1 MSDVLLA
8 EIIRLASIILSISIV
23 NFVVGYRKNCEIS
36 IWKNMAI
43 QSAIVLVIFIVSRYM
58 RIWNISIVMNEKIH
72 KTRIVFNLIQIIKNC
87 SFSME
92 QLVWII
98 LNIII
103 MLSITLIYKKIYNVD
118 WKKFI
123 YLYILS
129 GQYLSVIEDFIV
141 PRTLFAIQTG
151 KSMSNNIVNNLN
163 IHDWN
168 IFNIKLLVILFLV
181 CMSIIVFI
189 KIMNKILKNNI
200 YVYASYIILV
210 NVVFIILKILVRFSE
225 RYGNF
230 KTEKLLI
237 ITEVIPKLSILAIAI
252 TIYIVIEIKKENEE
266 RLKEKRAYNRLE
278 SKSDYYEKVEESQN
292 QIRRLYHDMNNHLY
306 NIQMMSK
313 SSEDASDY
321 IVSLQNELKEARK
334 TRLSGNSL
342 FDIIVDE
349 KMNICK
355 NKGIEFDIDVDSKN
369 TGFIKNID
377 MSSILANILD
387 NAIEACDK
395 MTSNKKYIKL
405 TSMWADDMFV
415 IICENSKENEV
426 KKIGDRFVTDKLNK
440 SEHGIGIK
448 SVEKSVKNYD
458 GNMMIFCDDN
468 LFKVKIMIPKKQNL
482 I

>member
-1 MSDVLLA
+1 MSDILLA
-8 EIIRLASIILSISIV
+8 EIIRLVSIVLSISIV
-23 NFVVGYRKNCEIS
+23 NFVVGYRKNCDIDK
-36 IWKNMAI
+36 WKNIAI
-43 QSAIVLVIFIVSRYM
+43 QSVIVVIIFI
-58 RIWNISIVMNEKIH
+58 ISKYIDVMNLSIIYNEKTNYIENY
-72 KTRIVFNLIQIIKNC
+72 FSLFSIIKNFD
-87 SFSME
+87 FSIIN
-92 QLVWII
+92 LIWITV
-98 LNIII
+98 NIVII
-103 MLSITLIYKKIYNVD
+103 VSMTLIYNKIYKVEWN
-118 WKKFI
+118 KFI
-123 YLYILS
+123 FLYILS
-129 GQYLSVIEDFIV
+129 GQYTSIFADIII
-141 PRTLFAIQTG
+141 PRILFAIQTG
-151 KSMSNNIVNNLN
+151 KSLSDNIVHNLN

-168 IFNIKLLVILFLV
+168 IFNIEVLANLFLV
-181 CMSIIVFI
+181 CILIIIFI
-189 KIMNKILKNNI
+189 KIINKILKNKI

-210 NVVFIILKILVRFSE
+210 NSVFIMLKILVRFAE
-225 RYGNF
+225 MHGPFQIEQY
-230 KTEKLLI
+230 LI
-237 ITEVIPKLSILAIAI
+237 IMEVVPQLAIIAI
-252 TIYIVIEIKKENEE
+252 TVTIYIVIEMKKENEE
-266 RLKEKRAYNRLE
+266 RIKEKQAYNRLE
-278 SKSDYYEKVEESQN
+278 TKNDYYEKVEESQN

-306 NIQMMSK
+306 NIQMMNK

-334 TRLSGNSL
+334 TRVSGNSL

-369 TGFIKNID
+369 TGFIKNMD

-426 KKIGDRFVTDKLNK
+426 KKIGDRFITDKLNK

-468 LFKVKIMIPKKQNL
+468 LFKVKIMIPKR
-482 I
+482 

>member
-1 MSDVLLA
+1 MSDILLA
-8 EIIRLASIILSISIV
+8 EIIRLVSIVLSISIV
-23 NFVVGYRKNCEIS
+23 NFVVGYRKNCDIDK
-36 IWKNMAI
+36 WKNIAI
-43 QSAIVLVIFIVSRYM
+43 QSVIVVIIFI
-58 RIWNISIVMNEKIH
+58 ISKYIDVMNLSIIYNEKTNYIENY
-72 KTRIVFNLIQIIKNC
+72 FSLFSIIKNFD
-87 SFSME
+87 FSIIN
-92 QLVWII
+92 LIWITV
-98 LNIII
+98 NIVII
-103 MLSITLIYKKIYNVD
+103 VSMTLIYNKIYKVEWN
-118 WKKFI
+118 KFI
-123 YLYILS
+123 FLYILS
-129 GQYLSVIEDFIV
+129 GQYTSIFADIII
-141 PRTLFAIQTG
+141 PRILFAIQTG
-151 KSMSNNIVNNLN
+151 KSLSDNIVHNLN

-168 IFNIKLLVILFLV
+168 IFNIEVLANLFLV
-181 CMSIIVFI
+181 CILIIIFI
-189 KIMNKILKNNI
+189 KIINKILKNKI

-210 NVVFIILKILVRFSE
+210 NSVFIMLKILVRFAE
-225 RYGNF
+225 MHGPFQIEQY
-230 KTEKLLI
+230 LI
-237 ITEVIPKLSILAIAI
+237 IMEVVPQLAIIAI
-252 TIYIVIEIKKENEE
+252 TVTIYIVIEMKKENEE
-266 RLKEKRAYNRLE
+266 RIKEKQAYNRLE
-278 SKSDYYEKVEESQN
+278 TKNDYYEKVEESQN

-306 NIQMMSK
+306 NIQMMNK

-334 TRLSGNSL
+334 TRVSGNSL

-369 TGFIKNID
+369 TGFIKNMD

-426 KKIGDRFVTDKLNK
+426 KKIGDRFITDKLNK

-458 GNMMIFCDDN
+458 GNMMIFCDDS
-468 LFKVKIMIPKKQNL
+468 LFKVKIMIPKR
-482 I
+482 

>member
-1 MSDVLLA
+1 MSDILLA
-8 EIIRLASIILSISIV
+8 EIIRLVSIVLSISIV
-23 NFVVGYRKNCEIS
+23 NFVVGYRKNCDIDK
-36 IWKNMAI
+36 WKNIAI
-43 QSAIVLVIFIVSRYM
+43 QSVIVVIIFI
-58 RIWNISIVMNEKIH
+58 ISKYIDVMNLSIIYNEKTNYIENY
-72 KTRIVFNLIQIIKNC
+72 FSLFSIIKNFD
-87 SFSME
+87 FSIIN
-92 QLVWII
+92 LIWITV
-98 LNIII
+98 NIVII
-103 MLSITLIYKKIYNVD
+103 VSMTLIYNKIYKVEWN
-118 WKKFI
+118 KFI
-123 YLYILS
+123 FLYILS
-129 GQYLSVIEDFIV
+129 GQYTSIFADIII
-141 PRTLFAIQTG
+141 PRILFAIQTG
-151 KSMSNNIVNNLN
+151 KSLSDNIVHNLN

-168 IFNIKLLVILFLV
+168 IFNIEVLANLFLV
-181 CMSIIVFI
+181 CILIIIFI
-189 KIMNKILKNNI
+189 KIINKILKNKI

-210 NVVFIILKILVRFSE
+210 NSVFIMLKILVRFAE
-225 RYGNF
+225 MHGPFQIEQY
-230 KTEKLLI
+230 LI
-237 ITEVIPKLSILAIAI
+237 IMEVVPQLAIIAI
-252 TIYIVIEIKKENEE
+252 TVTIYIVIEIKKENEE
-266 RLKEKRAYNRLE
+266 RIKEKQAYNRLE
-278 SKSDYYEKVEESQN
+278 TKNDYYEKVEESQN

-306 NIQMMSK
+306 NIQMMNK

-334 TRLSGNSL
+334 TRVSGNSL

-369 TGFIKNID
+369 TGFIKNMD

-426 KKIGDRFVTDKLNK
+426 KKIGDRFITDKLNK

-468 LFKVKIMIPKKQNL
+468 LFKVKIMIPKR
-482 I
+482 

>member
-8 EIIRLASIILSISIV
+8 EIIRLASIVLSIGIV
-23 NFVVGYRKNCEIS
+23 NFVVGYRKNCDIDK
-36 IWKNMAI
+36 WKNMAI
-43 QSAIVLVIFIVSRYM
+43 QSAIVITIFI
-58 RIWNISIVMNEKIH
+58 ISKYIDVMNLSIIYNEKTNYIENY
-72 KTRIVFNLIQIIKNC
+72 FSLFSIIKNFD
-87 SFSME
+87 FSIIN
-92 QLVWII
+92 LIWITV
-98 LNIII
+98 NIVII
-103 MLSITLIYKKIYNVD
+103 VSMTLIYNKIYKVEWN
-118 WKKFI
+118 KFI
-123 YLYILS
+123 FLYILS
-129 GQYLSVIEDFIV
+129 GQYTSIFADIII
-141 PRTLFAIQTG
+141 PRILFAIQTG
-151 KSMSNNIVNNLN
+151 KSLSDNIVHNLN

-168 IFNIKLLVILFLV
+168 IFNIEVLANLFLV
-181 CMSIIVFI
+181 CILIIIFI
-189 KIMNKILKNNI
+189 KIINKILKNKI

-210 NVVFIILKILVRFSE
+210 NSVFIMLKILVRFAE
-225 RYGNF
+225 MHGPFQIEQY
-230 KTEKLLI
+230 LI
-237 ITEVIPKLSILAIAI
+237 IMEVVPQLAIIAI
-252 TIYIVIEIKKENEE
+252 TVTIYIVIEMKKENEE
-266 RLKEKRAYNRLE
+266 RIKEKQAYNRLE
-278 SKSDYYEKVEESQN
+278 TKNDYYEKVEESQN

-306 NIQMMSK
+306 NIQMMNK

-334 TRLSGNSL
+334 TRVSGNSL

-369 TGFIKNID
+369 TGFIKNMD

-405 TSMWADDMFV
+405 TSMWADDMFI

-426 KKIGDRFVTDKLNK
+426 KKIGDRFITDKLNK

-468 LFKVKIMIPKKQNL
+468 LFKVKIMIPKR
-482 I
+482 

>member
-1 MSDVLLA
+1 MSDILLA
-8 EIIRLASIILSISIV
+8 EIIRLVSIVLSISIV
-23 NFVVGYRKNCEIS
+23 NFVVGYRKNCDIDK
-36 IWKNMAI
+36 WKNIAI
-43 QSAIVLVIFIVSRYM
+43 QSVIVVIIFI
-58 RIWNISIVMNEKIH
+58 ISKYIDVMNLSIIYNEKTNYIENY
-72 KTRIVFNLIQIIKNC
+72 FSLFSIIKNFD
-87 SFSME
+87 FSIIN
-92 QLVWII
+92 LIWITV
-98 LNIII
+98 NIVII
-103 MLSITLIYKKIYNVD
+103 VSMTLIYNKIYKVEWN
-118 WKKFI
+118 KFI
-123 YLYILS
+123 FLYILS
-129 GQYLSVIEDFIV
+129 GQYTSIFADIII
-141 PRTLFAIQTG
+141 PRILFAIQTG
-151 KSMSNNIVNNLN
+151 KSLSDNIVHNLN

-168 IFNIKLLVILFLV
+168 IFNIEVLANLFLV
-181 CMSIIVFI
+181 CILIIIFI
-189 KIMNKILKNNI
+189 KIINKILKNKI

-210 NVVFIILKILVRFSE
+210 NSVFIMLKILVRFAE
-225 RYGNF
+225 MHGPFQIEQY
-230 KTEKLLI
+230 LI
-237 ITEVIPKLSILAIAI
+237 IMEVVPQLAIIAI
-252 TIYIVIEIKKENEE
+252 TVTIYIVIEMKKENEE
-266 RLKEKRAYNRLE
+266 RIKEKQAYNRLE
-278 SKSDYYEKVEESQN
+278 TKNDYYEKVEESQN

-306 NIQMMSK
+306 NIQMMNK

-334 TRLSGNSL
+334 TRVSGNSL

-369 TGFIKNID
+369 TGFIKNMD

-405 TSMWADDMFV
+405 TSMWADDMFI

-426 KKIGDRFVTDKLNK
+426 KKIGDRFITDKLNK

-468 LFKVKIMIPKKQNL
+468 LFKVKIMIPKR
-482 I
+482 

>member
-1 MSDVLLA
+1 MSDILLA
-8 EIIRLASIILSISIV
+8 EIIRLASIVLSISIV
-23 NFVVGYRKNCEIS
+23 NFVVGYRKNCDIDK
-36 IWKNMAI
+36 WKNIAI
-43 QSAIVLVIFIVSRYM
+43 QSVIVVIIFI
-58 RIWNISIVMNEKIH
+58 ISKYIDVMNLSIIYNEKTNYIENY
-72 KTRIVFNLIQIIKNC
+72 FSLFSIIKNFD
-87 SFSME
+87 FSIIN
-92 QLVWII
+92 LIWITV
-98 LNIII
+98 NIVII
-103 MLSITLIYKKIYNVD
+103 VSMTLIYNKIYKVEWN
-118 WKKFI
+118 KFI
-123 YLYILS
+123 FLYILS
-129 GQYLSVIEDFIV
+129 GQYTSIFADIII
-141 PRTLFAIQTG
+141 PRILFAIQTG
-151 KSMSNNIVNNLN
+151 KSLSDNIVHNLN

-168 IFNIKLLVILFLV
+168 IFNIEVLANLFLV
-181 CMSIIVFI
+181 CILIIIFI
-189 KIMNKILKNNI
+189 KIINKILKNKI

-210 NVVFIILKILVRFSE
+210 NSVFIMLKILVRFAE
-225 RYGNF
+225 MHGPFQIEQY
-230 KTEKLLI
+230 LI
-237 ITEVIPKLSILAIAI
+237 IMEVVPQLAIIAI
-252 TIYIVIEIKKENEE
+252 TVTIYIVIEMKKENEE
-266 RLKEKRAYNRLE
+266 RIKEKQAYNRLE
-278 SKSDYYEKVEESQN
+278 TKNDYYEKVEESQN

-306 NIQMMSK
+306 NIQMMNK

-334 TRLSGNSL
+334 TRVSGNSL

-369 TGFIKNID
+369 TGFIKNMD

-426 KKIGDRFVTDKLNK
+426 KKIGDRFITDKLNK

-468 LFKVKIMIPKKQNL
+468 LFKVKIMIPKR
-482 I
+482 

>member
-1 MSDVLLA
+1 MSDILLA
-8 EIIRLASIILSISIV
+8 EIIRLVSIVLSISIV
-23 NFVVGYRKNCEIS
+23 NFVVGYRKNCDIDK
-36 IWKNMAI
+36 WKNMAI
-43 QSAIVLVIFIVSRYM
+43 QSAIVLIIFIASRYIE
-58 RIWNISIVMNEKIH
+58 IWNINNIYNEEVDIPKYY
-72 KTRIVFNLIQIIKNC
+72 FSLFYIIKNLK
-87 SFSME
+87 FSIENSM
-92 QLVWII
+92 WII
-98 LNIII
+98 INMMI
-103 MLSITLIYKKIYNVD
+103 MTSMTLIYKKIYKVD

-129 GQYLSVIEDFIV
+129 GQYVNVMQDFIIS
-141 PRTLFAIQTG
+141 RILFAVQTG
-151 KSMSNNIVNNLN
+151 KSMSNDIVNNLN

-415 IICENSKENEV
+415 IICENSKENEI
-426 KKIGDRFVTDKLNK
+426 KKIGDRFITNKLNK

-468 LFKVKIMIPKKQNL
+468 LFKVKIMIPKK
-482 I
+482 

>member
-8 EIIRLASIILSISIV
+8 EIIRLLSIVLSISIV

-36 IWKNMAI
+36 IWKNIAI
-43 QSAIVLVIFIVSRYM
+43 QSAIVVIIFIISKYIDVM
-58 RIWNISIVMNEKIH
+58 NLSIVYNEKTNYIENY
-72 KTRIVFNLIQIIKNC
+72 FSLFSIIKNFD
-87 SFSME
+87 FSIIN
-92 QLVWII
+92 LIWITV
-98 LNIII
+98 NIVII
-103 MLSITLIYKKIYNVD
+103 VSMTLIYNKIYKVEWN
-118 WKKFI
+118 KFI
-123 YLYILS
+123 FLYILS
-129 GQYLSVIEDFIV
+129 GQYTSIFADIII
-141 PRTLFAIQTG
+141 PRILFAIQTG
-151 KSMSNNIVNNLN
+151 KSLSDNIVHNLN

-168 IFNIKLLVILFLV
+168 IFNIEVLANLFLV
-181 CMSIIVFI
+181 CILIIIFI
-189 KIMNKILKNNI
+189 KIINKILKNKI

-210 NVVFIILKILVRFSE
+210 NSVFIMLKILVRFAE
-225 RYGNF
+225 MHGPFQIEQY
-230 KTEKLLI
+230 LI
-237 ITEVIPKLSILAIAI
+237 IMEVVPQLAIIAI
-252 TIYIVIEIKKENEE
+252 TVTIYIVIEMKKENEE
-266 RLKEKRAYNRLE
+266 RIKEKQAYNRLE
-278 SKSDYYEKVEESQN
+278 TKNDYYEKVEESQN

-306 NIQMMSK
+306 NIQMMNK

-334 TRLSGNSL
+334 TRVSGNSL

-369 TGFIKNID
+369 TGFIKNMD

-426 KKIGDRFVTDKLNK
+426 KKIGDRFITDKLNK

-458 GNMMIFCDDN
+458 GNMMIFCDDS
-468 LFKVKIMIPKKQNL
+468 LFKVKIMIPKK
-482 I
+482 

>member
-1 MSDVLLA
+1 MSDILLA
-8 EIIRLASIILSISIV
+8 EIIRLVSIVLSISIV
-23 NFVVGYRKNCEIS
+23 NFVVGYRKNCDIDK
-36 IWKNMAI
+36 WKNIAI
-43 QSAIVLVIFIVSRYM
+43 QSVIVVIIFI
-58 RIWNISIVMNEKIH
+58 ISKYIDVMNLSIIYNEKTNYIENY
-72 KTRIVFNLIQIIKNC
+72 FSLFSIIKNFD
-87 SFSME
+87 FSIIN
-92 QLVWII
+92 LIWITV
-98 LNIII
+98 NIVII
-103 MLSITLIYKKIYNVD
+103 VSMTLIYNKIYKVEWN
-118 WKKFI
+118 KFI
-123 YLYILS
+123 FLYILS
-129 GQYLSVIEDFIV
+129 GQYTSIFADIII
-141 PRTLFAIQTG
+141 PRILFAIQTG
-151 KSMSNNIVNNLN
+151 KSLSDNIVHNLN

-168 IFNIKLLVILFLV
+168 IFNIEVLANLFLV
-181 CMSIIVFI
+181 CILIIIFI
-189 KIMNKILKNNI
+189 KIINKILKNKI

-210 NVVFIILKILVRFSE
+210 NSVFIMLKILVRFAE
-225 RYGNF
+225 MHGPFQIEQY
-230 KTEKLLI
+230 LI
-237 ITEVIPKLSILAIAI
+237 IMEVVPQLAIIAI
-252 TIYIVIEIKKENEE
+252 TVTIYIVIEMKKENEE
-266 RLKEKRAYNRLE
+266 RIKEKQAYNRLE
-278 SKSDYYEKVEESQN
+278 TKNDYYEKVEESQN

-306 NIQMMSK
+306 NIQMMNK
-313 SSEDASDY
+313 SSEDTSDY

-334 TRLSGNSL
+334 TRVSGNSL

-369 TGFIKNID
+369 TGFIKNMD

-426 KKIGDRFVTDKLNK
+426 KKIGDRFITDKLNK

-468 LFKVKIMIPKKQNL
+468 LFKVKIMIPKR
-482 I
+482 

>member
-8 EIIRLASIILSISIV
+8 EIIRLASIVLSISIV

-36 IWKNMAI
+36 IWKNIAI

-58 RIWNISIVMNEKIH
+58 KIWNISIIMNEKIY
-72 KTRIVFNLIQIIKNC
+72 KTRIVFNLMYIIKNC

-92 QLVWII
+92 QLMWII
-98 LNIII
+98 VNIII
-103 MLSITLIYKKIYNVD
+103 MLSIILIYNKIYNVD

-151 KSMSNNIVNNLN
+151 KSMSNDIVQKLT

-168 IFNIKLLVILFLV
+168 IFNIKLLAILFLV
-181 CMSIIVFI
+181 CILIIIFI
-189 KIMNKILKNNI
+189 KIINKILKNNI

-252 TIYIVIEIKKENEE
+252 TIYIVIEMKKENEE

-278 SKSDYYEKVEESQN
+278 TKNDYYEKVEESQN

-306 NIQMMSK
+306 NIQMMNK

-334 TRLSGNSL
+334 TIVSGNSL

-369 TGFIKNID
+369 TGFIKNMD
-377 MSSILANILD
+377 MSSILSNILD

-405 TSMWADDMFV
+405 TSMWADDIFV
-415 IICENSKENEV
+415 IICENSKENVV
-426 KKIGDRFVTDKLNK
+426 KKIGDRFITDKLNK

-468 LFKVKIMIPKKQNL
+468 LFKVKIMIPKK
-482 I
+482 

>member
-1 MSDVLLA
+1 MSDILLA
-8 EIIRLASIILSISIV
+8 EIIRLVSIVLSISIV
-23 NFVVGYRKNCEIS
+23 NFVVGYRKNCDIDK
-36 IWKNMAI
+36 WKNIAI
-43 QSAIVLVIFIVSRYM
+43 QSVIVVIIFI
-58 RIWNISIVMNEKIH
+58 ISKYIDVMNLSIIYNEKTNYIENY
-72 KTRIVFNLIQIIKNC
+72 FSLFSIIKNFD
-87 SFSME
+87 FSIINLM
-92 QLVWII
+92 WITV
-98 LNIII
+98 NIVII
-103 MLSITLIYKKIYNVD
+103 ASMILIYKKIYKVD

-123 YLYILS
+123 FLYVLS
-129 GQYLSVIEDFIV
+129 GQYTSIFVNIII
-141 PRTLFAIQTG
+141 PRILFATQTG
-151 KSMSNNIVNNLN
+151 KSLSDDIVHNFN

-168 IFNIKLLVILFLV
+168 IFNIEVLAILFLV
-181 CMSIIVFI
+181 CILIIIFI
-189 KIMNKILKNNI
+189 NIINKILKNKI

-210 NVVFIILKILVRFSE
+210 NSVFIMLKILVRFAE
-225 RYGNF
+225 MHGPFQIEQY
-230 KTEKLLI
+230 LI
-237 ITEVIPKLSILAIAI
+237 IMEVVPQLAIIAI
-252 TIYIVIEIKKENEE
+252 TVTIYIVIEMKKENEE
-266 RLKEKRAYNRLE
+266 RIKEKQAYNRLE
-278 SKSDYYEKVEESQN
+278 TKNDYYEKVEESQN

-306 NIQMMSK
+306 NIQMMNK

-334 TRLSGNSL
+334 TRVSGNSL

-369 TGFIKNID
+369 TGFIKNMD

-426 KKIGDRFVTDKLNK
+426 KKIGDRFITDKLNK

-468 LFKVKIMIPKKQNL
+468 LFKVKIMIPKR
-482 I
+482 

>member
-168 IFNIKLLVILFLV
+168 IFNIKLLAILFLV
-181 CMSIIVFI
+181 CMLIIIFI
-189 KIMNKILKNNI
+189 KIINKILKNNI

-225 RYGNF
+225 IYGDF

-278 SKSDYYEKVEESQN
+278 TKNDYYEKVEESQN

-468 LFKVKIMIPKKQNL
+468 LFKVKIMIPKK
-482 I
+482 

>member
-1 MSDVLLA
+1 MSDILLA
-8 EIIRLASIILSISIV
+8 EIIRLVSIVLSISIV
-23 NFVVGYRKNCEIS
+23 NFVVGYRKNCDIDK
-36 IWKNMAI
+36 WKNMAI
-43 QSAIVLVIFIVSRYM
+43 QSAIVLIIFIASRYIE
-58 RIWNISIVMNEKIH
+58 IWNINNIYNEEVDIPKYY
-72 KTRIVFNLIQIIKNC
+72 FSLFYIIKNLK
-87 SFSME
+87 FSIENSM
-92 QLVWII
+92 WII
-98 LNIII
+98 INMMI
-103 MLSITLIYKKIYNVD
+103 MTSMTLIYKKIYKVD

-129 GQYLSVIEDFIV
+129 GQYVNVMQDFIIS
-141 PRTLFAIQTG
+141 RILFAVQTG
-151 KSMSNNIVNNLN
+151 KSMSNDIVNNLN

-252 TIYIVIEIKKENEE
+252 NIYIVIEIKKENEE

-426 KKIGDRFVTDKLNK
+426 KKIGDSFVTDKLNK

-468 LFKVKIMIPKKQNL
+468 LFKVKIMIPKK
-482 I
+482 

>member
-1 MSDVLLA
+1 MSDILLA
-8 EIIRLASIILSISIV
+8 EIIRLASIVLSISIV
-23 NFVVGYRKNCEIS
+23 NFVVGYRKNCDIDK
-36 IWKNMAI
+36 WKNIAI
-43 QSAIVLVIFIVSRYM
+43 QSVIVVIIFI
-58 RIWNISIVMNEKIH
+58 ISKYIDVMNLSIIYNEKTNYIENY
-72 KTRIVFNLIQIIKNC
+72 FSLFSIIKNFD
-87 SFSME
+87 FSIIN
-92 QLVWII
+92 LIWITV
-98 LNIII
+98 NIVII
-103 MLSITLIYKKIYNVD
+103 VSMTLIYNKIYKVEWN
-118 WKKFI
+118 KFI
-123 YLYILS
+123 FLYILS
-129 GQYLSVIEDFIV
+129 GQYTSIFADIII
-141 PRTLFAIQTG
+141 PRILFAIQTG
-151 KSMSNNIVNNLN
+151 KSLSDNIVHNLN

-168 IFNIKLLVILFLV
+168 IFNIEVLANLFLV
-181 CMSIIVFI
+181 CILIIIFI
-189 KIMNKILKNNI
+189 KIINKILKNKI

-210 NVVFIILKILVRFSE
+210 NSVFIMLKILVRFAE
-225 RYGNF
+225 MHGPFQIEQY
-230 KTEKLLI
+230 LI
-237 ITEVIPKLSILAIAI
+237 IMEVVPQLAIIAI
-252 TIYIVIEIKKENEE
+252 TVTIYIVIEMKKENEE
-266 RLKEKRAYNRLE
+266 RIKEKQAYNRLE
-278 SKSDYYEKVEESQN
+278 TKNDYYEKVEESQN

-306 NIQMMSK
+306 NIQMMNK

-334 TRLSGNSL
+334 TRVSGNSL

-369 TGFIKNID
+369 TGFIKNMD

-426 KKIGDRFVTDKLNK
+426 KKIGDRFITDKLNK

-458 GNMMIFCDDN
+458 GNMMIFCDGN
-468 LFKVKIMIPKKQNL
+468 LFKVKIMIPKK
-482 I
+482 

>member
-1 MSDVLLA
+1 MSDILLA
-8 EIIRLASIILSISIV
+8 EIIRLVSIVLSISIV
-23 NFVVGYRKNCEIS
+23 NFVVGYRKNCDIDK
-36 IWKNMAI
+36 WKNIAI
-43 QSAIVLVIFIVSRYM
+43 QSVIVVIIFI
-58 RIWNISIVMNEKIH
+58 ISKYIDVMNLSIIYNEKTNYIENY
-72 KTRIVFNLIQIIKNC
+72 FSLFSIIKNFD
-87 SFSME
+87 FSIIN
-92 QLVWII
+92 LIWITV
-98 LNIII
+98 NIVII
-103 MLSITLIYKKIYNVD
+103 VSMTLIYNKIYKVEWN
-118 WKKFI
+118 KFI
-123 YLYILS
+123 FLYILS
-129 GQYLSVIEDFIV
+129 GQYTSIFADIII
-141 PRTLFAIQTG
+141 PRILFAIQTG
-151 KSMSNNIVNNLN
+151 KSLSDNIVHNLN

-168 IFNIKLLVILFLV
+168 IFNIEVLANLFLV
-181 CMSIIVFI
+181 CILIIIFI
-189 KIMNKILKNNI
+189 KIINKILKNKI

-210 NVVFIILKILVRFSE
+210 NSVFIMLKILVRFAE
-225 RYGNF
+225 MHGPFQIEQY
-230 KTEKLLI
+230 LI
-237 ITEVIPKLSILAIAI
+237 IMEVVPQLVIIAI
-252 TIYIVIEIKKENEE
+252 TVTIYIVIEMKKENEE
-266 RLKEKRAYNRLE
+266 RIKEKQAYNRLE
-278 SKSDYYEKVEESQN
+278 TKNDYYEKVEESQN

-306 NIQMMSK
+306 NIQMMNK

-334 TRLSGNSL
+334 TRVSGNAL

-369 TGFIKNID
+369 TGFIKNMD

-426 KKIGDRFVTDKLNK
+426 KKIGDRFITDKLNK

-468 LFKVKIMIPKKQNL
+468 LFKVKIMIPKR
-482 I
+482 

>member
-1 MSDVLLA
+1 MSDILLA
-8 EIIRLASIILSISIV
+8 EIIRLVSIVLSISIV
-23 NFVVGYRKNCEIS
+23 NFVVGYRKNCDIDK
-36 IWKNMAI
+36 WKNMAI
-43 QSAIVLVIFIVSRYM
+43 QSAIVVIIFIASRYIE
-58 RIWNISIVMNEKIH
+58 IWNINNIYNEEVDIPKYY
-72 KTRIVFNLIQIIKNC
+72 FSLFYIIKNLK
-87 SFSME
+87 FSIE
-92 QLVWII
+92 NFIWII
-98 LNIII
+98 VNVVI
-103 MLSITLIYKKIYNVD
+103 MLGITLIYNKIYNVD

-141 PRTLFAIQTG
+141 PRTLFAVQTG
-151 KSMSNNIVNNLN
+151 KSMSDDIFQKLN

-168 IFNIKLLVILFLV
+168 IFNIKVIICLFLICV
-181 CMSIIVFI
+181 LMIIFI
-189 KIMNKILKNNI
+189 KIVNKILKNKI

-210 NVVFIILKILVRFSE
+210 NIVFIILKILVRFSE
-225 RYGNF
+225 RYGGF
-230 KTEKLLI
+230 QTEQYLI
-237 ITEVIPKLSILAIAI
+237 IIEVIPKLAIMAIAI
-252 TIYIVIEIKKENEE
+252 TIYIVIEMKKENEE
-266 RLKEKRAYNRLE
+266 RMKEKRAYNRLE
-278 SKSDYYEKVEESQN
+278 TKNDYYEKVEESQN

-306 NIQMMSK
+306 NIQMMNK

-321 IVSLQNELKEARK
+321 IVSLQNELNEARK
-334 TRLSGNSL
+334 TRVSGNSL

-349 KMNICK
+349 KINICK

-369 TGFIKNID
+369 TGFIKNMD

-426 KKIGDRFVTDKLNK
+426 KKIGDRFITDKLNK

-468 LFKVKIMIPKKQNL
+468 LFKVKIMIPKR
-482 I
+482 

>member
-43 QSAIVLVIFIVSRYM
+43 QSAIVVIIFMISRY
-58 RIWNISIVMNEKIH
+58 IEVWNINNIYNEKVDIP
-72 KTRIVFNLIQIIKNC
+72 KYYFNLFYIIKNFN
-87 SFSME
+87 FSIE
-92 QLVWII
+92 NFIWII
-98 LNIII
+98 VNVVI
-103 MLSITLIYKKIYNVD
+103 MLGITLIYNKIYNVD

-123 YLYILS
+123 FLYVLS
-129 GQYLSVIEDFIV
+129 GQYMSVIEDFIV

-151 KSMSNNIVNNLN
+151 KSMSDDIVQKLS

-168 IFNIKLLVILFLV
+168 IFNIKVIICLFLI
-181 CMSIIVFI
+181 CLLMIIFI
-189 KIMNKILKNNI
+189 KLVNKILKNKI
-200 YVYASYIILV
+200 YIYASYIILV
-210 NVVFIILKILVRFSE
+210 NIVFIILKILLRFSE
-225 RYGNF
+225 RYGGF
-230 KTEKLLI
+230 PTEQYLI
-237 ITEVIPKLSILAIAI
+237 IIEVIPKLSILAIAI
-252 TIYIVIEIKKENEE
+252 TIYIVIDMKKENEE

-306 NIQMMSK
+306 NIQMMNK

-355 NKGIEFDIDVDSKN
+355 SKGIEFDIDVDSKN
-369 TGFIKNID
+369 TGFIKNMD

-426 KKIGDRFVTDKLNK
+426 KKIGDRFITDKLNK

-448 SVEKSVKNYD
+448 SVEKAVKNYN
-458 GNMMIFCDDN
+458 GNMMIFCDNN
-468 LFKVKIMIPKKQNL
+468 LFKVKIMIPKK
-482 I
+482 

>member
-8 EIIRLASIILSISIV
+8 EIIRLASIVLSISIV
-23 NFVVGYRKNCEIS
+23 NFVVGYRKNCDIDK
-36 IWKNMAI
+36 WKNIAI
-43 QSAIVLVIFIVSRYM
+43 QSVIVVIIFI
-58 RIWNISIVMNEKIH
+58 ISKYIDVMNLSIIYNEKTNYIENY
-72 KTRIVFNLIQIIKNC
+72 FSLFSIIKNFD
-87 SFSME
+87 FSIIN
-92 QLVWII
+92 LIWITV
-98 LNIII
+98 NIVII
-103 MLSITLIYKKIYNVD
+103 VSMTLIYNKIYKVEWN
-118 WKKFI
+118 KFI
-123 YLYILS
+123 FLYILS
-129 GQYLSVIEDFIV
+129 GQYTSIFADIII
-141 PRTLFAIQTG
+141 PRILFAIQTG
-151 KSMSNNIVNNLN
+151 KSLSDNIVHNLN

-168 IFNIKLLVILFLV
+168 IFNIEVLANLFLV
-181 CMSIIVFI
+181 CILIIIFI
-189 KIMNKILKNNI
+189 KIINKILKNKI

-210 NVVFIILKILVRFSE
+210 NSVFIMLKILVRFAE
-225 RYGNF
+225 MHGPFQIEQY
-230 KTEKLLI
+230 LI
-237 ITEVIPKLSILAIAI
+237 IMEVVPQLAIIAI
-252 TIYIVIEIKKENEE
+252 TVTIYIVIEMKKENEE
-266 RLKEKRAYNRLE
+266 RIKEKQAYNRLE
-278 SKSDYYEKVEESQN
+278 TKNDYYEKVEESQN

-306 NIQMMSK
+306 NIQMMNK

-334 TRLSGNSL
+334 TRVSGNSL

-369 TGFIKNID
+369 TGFIKNMD

-426 KKIGDRFVTDKLNK
+426 KKIGDRFITDKLNK

-468 LFKVKIMIPKKQNL
+468 LFKVKIMIPKR
-482 I
+482 

>member
-1 MSDVLLA
+1 MSDILLA
-8 EIIRLASIILSISIV
+8 EIIRLVSIVLSISIV
-23 NFVVGYRKNCEIS
+23 NFVVGYRKNCDIDK
-36 IWKNMAI
+36 WKNIAI
-43 QSAIVLVIFIVSRYM
+43 QSVIVVIIFI
-58 RIWNISIVMNEKIH
+58 ISKYIDVMNLSIIYNEKTNYIENY
-72 KTRIVFNLIQIIKNC
+72 FSLFSIIKNFD
-87 SFSME
+87 FSIIN
-92 QLVWII
+92 LIWITV
-98 LNIII
+98 NIVII
-103 MLSITLIYKKIYNVD
+103 VSMTLIYNKIYKVEWN
-118 WKKFI
+118 KFI
-123 YLYILS
+123 FLYILS
-129 GQYLSVIEDFIV
+129 GQYTSIFADIII
-141 PRTLFAIQTG
+141 PRILFAIQTG
-151 KSMSNNIVNNLN
+151 KSLSDNIVHNLN

-168 IFNIKLLVILFLV
+168 IFNIEVLANLFLV
-181 CMSIIVFI
+181 CILIIIFI
-189 KIMNKILKNNI
+189 KIINKILKNKI

-210 NVVFIILKILVRFSE
+210 NSVFIMLKILVRFAE
-225 RYGNF
+225 MHGPFQIEQY
-230 KTEKLLI
+230 LI
-237 ITEVIPKLSILAIAI
+237 IMEVVPQLAIIAI
-252 TIYIVIEIKKENEE
+252 TVTIYIVIEMKKENEE
-266 RLKEKRAYNRLE
+266 RIKEKQAYNRLE
-278 SKSDYYEKVEESQN
+278 TKNDYYEKVEESQN

-306 NIQMMSK
+306 NIQMMNK

-334 TRLSGNSL
+334 TRVSGNSL

-369 TGFIKNID
+369 TGFIKNMD

-415 IICENSKENEV
+415 IICENSKENEI
-426 KKIGDRFVTDKLNK
+426 KKIGDRFITDKLNK

-468 LFKVKIMIPKKQNL
+468 LFKVKIMIPKR
-482 I
+482 

>member
-1 MSDVLLA
+1 MSDILLA
-8 EIIRLASIILSISIV
+8 EIIRLVSIVLSISIV
-23 NFVVGYRKNCEIS
+23 NFVVGYRKNCDIDK
-36 IWKNMAI
+36 WKNMAI
-43 QSAIVLVIFIVSRYM
+43 QSAIVLIIFIASRYIE
-58 RIWNISIVMNEKIH
+58 IWNINNIYNEEVDIPKYY
-72 KTRIVFNLIQIIKNC
+72 FSLFYIIKNLK
-87 SFSME
+87 FSIENSM
-92 QLVWII
+92 WII
-98 LNIII
+98 INMMI
-103 MLSITLIYKKIYNVD
+103 MTSMTLIYKKIYKVD

-129 GQYLSVIEDFIV
+129 GQYVNVMQDFIIS
-141 PRTLFAIQTG
+141 RILFAVQTG
-151 KSMSNNIVNNLN
+151 KSMSNDIVNNLN

-426 KKIGDRFVTDKLNK
+426 KKIGDSFVTDKLNK

-468 LFKVKIMIPKKQNL
+468 LFKVKIMIPKK
-482 I
+482 

>member
-43 QSAIVLVIFIVSRYM
+43 QSAIVVIIFIASRYIE
-58 RIWNISIVMNEKIH
+58 IWNINNIYNEEVDIPKYY
-72 KTRIVFNLIQIIKNC
+72 FSLFYIIKNLK
-87 SFSME
+87 FSIE
-92 QLVWII
+92 NFIWII
-98 LNIII
+98 VNVVI
-103 MLSITLIYKKIYNVD
+103 MLGITLIYNKIYNVD

-123 YLYILS
+123 FLNVLS
-129 GQYLSVIEDFIV
+129 GQYMSIIEDFIV
-141 PRTLFAIQTG
+141 PRTLFAVQTG
-151 KSMSNNIVNNLN
+151 KSMSDDIFQKLN

-168 IFNIKLLVILFLV
+168 IFNIKVIICLFLICV
-181 CMSIIVFI
+181 LMIIFI
-189 KIMNKILKNNI
+189 KIVNKILKNKI

-210 NVVFIILKILVRFSE
+210 NIVFIILKILVRFSE
-225 RYGNF
+225 RYGGF
-230 KTEKLLI
+230 QTEQYLI
-237 ITEVIPKLSILAIAI
+237 IIEVIPKLAIMAIAI
-252 TIYIVIEIKKENEE
+252 TIYIVIEMKKENEE
-266 RLKEKRAYNRLE
+266 RMKEKRAYNRLE
-278 SKSDYYEKVEESQN
+278 TKNDYYEKVEESQN

-306 NIQMMSK
+306 NIQMMNK

-321 IVSLQNELKEARK
+321 IVSLQNELNEARK
-334 TRLSGNSL
+334 TRVSGNSL

-349 KMNICK
+349 KINICK

-369 TGFIKNID
+369 TGFIKNMD

-426 KKIGDRFVTDKLNK
+426 KKIGDRFITDKLNK

-468 LFKVKIMIPKKQNL
+468 LFKVKIMIPKR
-482 I
+482 

>member
-1 MSDVLLA
+1 MSDILLA
-8 EIIRLASIILSISIV
+8 EIIRLASIVLSISIV

-36 IWKNMAI
+36 IWNNIAI
-43 QSAIVLVIFIVSRYM
+43 QSAIVVIIFIMSRY
-58 RIWNISIVMNEKIH
+58 IDVWNISCIYNEKSNYLESY
-72 KTRIVFNLIQIIKNC
+72 FSLFSIIKNFN
-87 SFSME
+87 FSIENSM
-92 QLVWII
+92 WIAV
-98 LNIII
+98 NVAIIAS
-103 MLSITLIYKKIYNVD
+103 MTLIYNKIYKVD

-123 YLYILS
+123 FLYILS
-129 GQYLSVIEDFIV
+129 GQYMDVFENSII
-141 PRTLFAIQTG
+141 PRILFAIQTG
-151 KSMSNNIVNNLN
+151 KSLSDDIVHNLN

-168 IFNIKLLVILFLV
+168 IFNIKVLVILFLV
-181 CMSIIVFI
+181 CILIIIFI
-189 KIMNKILKNNI
+189 KIINKILKNNI

-210 NVVFIILKILVRFSE
+210 NIVFIILKILVRFSE
-225 RYGNF
+225 RYGGF
-230 KTEKLLI
+230 PVEQYLI
-237 ITEVIPKLSILAIAI
+237 IMEVIPKLSILAIAI
-252 TIYIVIEIKKENEE
+252 TIYIVIEMKKENEE
-266 RLKEKRAYNRLE
+266 RIKEKQAYNRLE
-278 SKSDYYEKVEESQN
+278 TKNDYYEKVEESQN

-306 NIQMMSK
+306 NIQMMNK

-321 IVSLQNELKEARK
+321 IVSLQNELNEARK
-334 TRLSGNSL
+334 TRVSGNSL

-355 NKGIEFDIDVDSKN
+355 SKGIEFDIDIDSKN
-369 TGFIKNID
+369 TGFIKNMD

-426 KKIGDRFVTDKLNK
+426 KKIGDRFITDKLNK

-468 LFKVKIMIPKKQNL
+468 LFKVKIMIPKK
-482 I
+482 